1 MEIKSAIIMLIAVLA
16 FKSLTLGE
24 NPTVDTIRVMQLC
37 DSCWL
42 NRFSHPDKA
51 LTFGLKAL
59 ELAKQAGF
67 IKGIAQAYNDLG
79 ILYIDQSDYTKA
91 LESFTFSLEIR
102 KEQNDST
109 GIAASFNKMG
119 IVFQKQGKL
128 QQALE
133 MQMNALQIYEQSG
146 HVSNQ
151 SICLNNMAIIHQ
163 NLGDLEKSLDY
174 HQKALDL
181 RISSGDG
188 MGEGHSYLNMANVFL
203 KMSDTAMSVSFYEKA
218 LQLFR
223 HYNNDEAQSAC
234 LNNLGKLYL
243 ARGDFEK
250 AFLFLEEA
258 LQIRQ
263 KGEDKKAMASTYAK
277 LGQAY
282 MGLNEPTLAKSMLL
296 QAAHL
301 AEESGVL
308 DEKLEALKSLGELYA
323 RLFQFDSAYYY
334 GENYR
339 LWMDSVYSTRLNEQ
353 IVEAQIKFDSE
364 RQLNENQLLT
374 RENQLF
380 ESQLLQ
386 RRTEIWLLISMVISV
401 VGAAI
406 FFYYRYRQRQQELHA
421 MAMVKLNES
430 RLAAVIE
437 AQESERRRIARDL
450 HDGVGQKLAGMRLLW
465 EANRDN
471 ESVNTAE
478 QFLSI
483 KKLMDQSVQEVRSIS
498 HQMMPKELEQFG
510 LVAAID
516 QMLSEGIVKDT
527 ICWNFE
533 HLNLTP
539 RLNSAIELAL
549 FRITQEL
556 VSNIIKH
563 ANAKQVNV
571 QLLKTNDH
579 VVLMVSD
586 DGKGMTPDS
595 DKTRGIGMV
604 NIESRATSLG
614 GKVYVETALGKGTVI
629 TIRIPL

>member
-1 MEIKSAIIMLIAVLA
+1 
-16 FKSLTLGE
+16 
-24 NPTVDTIRVMQLC
+24 
-37 DSCWL
+37 
-42 NRFSHPDKA
+42 
-51 LTFGLKAL
+51 
-59 ELAKQAGF
+59 
-67 IKGIAQAYNDLG
+67 
-79 ILYIDQSDYTKA
+79 
-91 LESFTFSLEIR
+91 
-102 KEQNDST
+102 
-109 GIAASFNKMG
+109 
-119 IVFQKQGKL
+119 
-128 QQALE
+128 
-133 MQMNALQIYEQSG
+133 
-146 HVSNQ
+146 
-151 SICLNNMAIIHQ
+151 
-163 NLGDLEKSLDY
+163 
-174 HQKALDL
+174 
-181 RISSGDG
+181 
-188 MGEGHSYLNMANVFL
+188 
-203 KMSDTAMSVSFYEKA
+203 
-218 LQLFR
+218 
-223 HYNNDEAQSAC
+223 
-234 LNNLGKLYL
+234 
-243 ARGDFEK
+243 
-250 AFLFLEEA
+250 
-258 LQIRQ
+258 
-263 KGEDKKAMASTYAK
+263 
-277 LGQAY
+277 
-282 MGLNEPTLAKSMLL
+282 
-296 QAAHL
+296 
-301 AEESGVL
+301 L

-334 GENYR
+334 SENYR
-339 LWMDSVYSTRLNEQ
+339 FWMDSVYATRLNQQ

-386 RRTEIWLLISMVISV
+386 RRTEIWLLISMIISV
-401 VGAAI
+401 IGAAI

-421 MAMVKLNES
+421 MAMIKLNES

-586 DGKGMTPDS
+586 DGKGMTPVS

-614 GKVYVETALGKGTVI
+614 GKVHVETALGKGTVI